1 MGQISR
7 QNLLQIIFKLFVQV
21 EPNKNIIMFANC
33 LSEGHTSFHIG
44 KFLQGG
50 RLLIWI
56 INWAQETTVVSDL
69 IIHEYDSED
78 KN

>member
-44 KFLQGG
+44 KFL
-50 RLLIWI
+50 
-56 INWAQETTVVSDL
+56 
-69 IIHEYDSED
+69 
-78 KN
+78 